1 MAEMTRA
8 QKDSAIKRINERYI
22 QICREFGADSGV
34 AKDYYHT
41 MELVAGSENMRIIAS
56 TTSKKGPKDNPRYE
70 TGEIKVHQIVRNKKA
85 LDSMDPEEIQGLL
98 NKHTAGQIKKAAKE
112 EAKRQREESGDDSID
127 YNDVLEDMDY
137 VYDYLD
143 EYGYDS
149 KDNEMLQSVLNMYWE
164 SAGPLAPRPL
174 YSELRMLL
182 EGKKRM
188 MDLEDIGDTEYAKNI
203 EDKLRK
209 RIEADKGRDINDRV
223 F

>member
-1 MAEMTRA
+1 MAEMTQA

-22 QICREFGADSGV
+22 QICREFGSDSGV

-85 LDSMDPEEIQGLL
+85 LDSMDPEEIQALL

-112 EAKRQREESGDDSID
+112 EAKRQREDTGDDSID

-137 VYDYLD
+137 VYDFMD

-149 KDNEMLQSVLNMYWE
+149 KESETLKAVLDMYWE
-164 SAGPLAPRPL
+164 SAGPLAPRPS
-174 YSELRMLL
+174 YSELRMLIQ
-182 EGKKRM
+182 GKKQM

>member
-1 MAEMTRA
+1 MAEMTQA

-22 QICREFGADSGV
+22 QICREFGADGGI

-41 MELVAGSENMRIIAS
+41 MELVAGSENLRIISS
-56 TTSKKGPKDNPRYE
+56 TTTKKGPKDNPRYE

-85 LDSMDPEEIQGLL
+85 LDSMDPDDIQALL
-98 NKHTAGQIKKAAKE
+98 SKHTAGQIKKAAKE
-112 EAKRQREESGDDSID
+112 EAKRQRDETGDDSID

-137 VYDYLD
+137 VYDFLD

-164 SAGPLAPRPL
+164 SAGPLAPRPS

-182 EGKKRM
+182 EGKQRM
-188 MDLEDIGDTEYAKNI
+188 MDLEDIGDSEASKNI

>member
-1 MAEMTRA
+1 MAEMTQA

-56 TTSKKGPKDNPRYE
+56 TTTKKGPKDNPRYE
-70 TGEIKVHQIVRNKKA
+70 TGELKIHQIVRNKKA
-85 LDSMDPEEIQGLL
+85 LDSMDPEDIQALL

-112 EAKRQREESGDDSID
+112 EAKRQREETGDDSID

-149 KDNEMLQSVLNMYWE
+149 KENDTLKAVLDMYWE
-164 SAGPLAPRPL
+164 SAGPLAPRPT
-174 YSELRMLL
+174 YSQLRMLIQ
-182 EGKKRM
+182 GKKQM
-188 MDLEDIGDTEYAKNI
+188 VDLEDMGDTEYAKNI

-209 RIEADKGRDINDRV
+209 RIEAESGKDINDRV

>member
-1 MAEMTRA
+1 MAEMTQA

-41 MELVAGSENMRIIAS
+41 MELVAGSENMRIISS
-56 TTSKKGPKDNPRYE
+56 TTTKKGPKDNPRYE

-85 LDSMDPEEIQGLL
+85 LDSMDSDDIQALL
-98 NKHTAGQIKKAAKE
+98 SKHTAGQIKKAAKE
-112 EAKRQREESGDDSID
+112 EAKRQREDTGDESID

-137 VYDYLD
+137 VYDFMD

-149 KDNEMLQSVLNMYWE
+149 KESETLKAVLDMYWE
-164 SAGPLAPRPL
+164 SAGPLAPRPT
-174 YSELRMLL
+174 YSQLRFLMHGHQQMKELTVN
-182 EGKKRM
+182 
-188 MDLEDIGDTEYAKNI
+188 GDVEYAKNI

-209 RIEADKGRDINDRV
+209 RIEAESGKDINDRV

>member
-1 MAEMTRA
+1 MAEMTQA

-56 TTSKKGPKDNPRYE
+56 TTTKKGPKDNPRYE

-85 LDSMDPEEIQGLL
+85 LDSMDSEEIQALL

-112 EAKRQREESGDDSID
+112 EAKRQRDETGDDSID

-164 SAGPLAPRPL
+164 SAGPLAPRPS

-188 MDLEDIGDTEYAKNI
+188 MDLEDMGDTEYAKNI

>member
-8 QKDSAIKRINERYI
+8 QKDSDIKRINERYI

-41 MELVAGSENMRIIAS
+41 MELVAGSENMRIISS
-56 TTSKKGPKDNPRYE
+56 TTTKKGPKDNPRYE

-85 LDSMDPEEIQGLL
+85 LESMDPDDIQALL
-98 NKHTAGQIKKAAKE
+98 SKHTAGQIKKAAKE
-112 EAKRQREESGDDSID
+112 EAKRQREDTGDDSID

-137 VYDYLD
+137 VYDFMD

-149 KDNEMLQSVLNMYWE
+149 KESETLKAVLDMYWE
-164 SAGPLAPRPL
+164 SAGPLAPRPT
-174 YSELRMLL
+174 YSQLRFLMQGQQQMRELTDNGD
-182 EGKKRM
+182 EG
-188 MDLEDIGDTEYAKNI
+188 YAKNI

-209 RIEADKGRDINDRV
+209 RIEAESGKDINDRV

>member
-1 MAEMTRA
+1 MAEMTQA

-56 TTSKKGPKDNPRYE
+56 TTTKKGPKDNPRYE

-85 LDSMDPEEIQGLL
+85 LDSMDPEEIQALL

-112 EAKRQREESGDDSID
+112 EAKRQREDTGDDSID

-137 VYDYLD
+137 VYDFMD

-149 KDNEMLQSVLNMYWE
+149 KESEALKAVLDMYWE
-164 SAGPLAPRPL
+164 SAGPLAPRPT
-174 YSELRMLL
+174 YSELRMLIQ
-182 EGKKRM
+182 GKKHM

-203 EDKLRK
+203 EDNLRK
-209 RIEADKGRDINDRV
+209 RIEADKGKDISDRV

>member
-1 MAEMTRA
+1 MAEMSQA

-56 TTSKKGPKDNPRYE
+56 TTTKKGPKDNPRYE
-70 TGEIKVHQIVRNKKA
+70 TGELKIHQIVRNKKA
-85 LDSMDPEEIQGLL
+85 LDSMDPEDIQALL

-112 EAKRQREESGDDSID
+112 EAKRQREETGDDSID

-149 KDNEMLQSVLNMYWE
+149 KENDTLKAVLDMYWE
-164 SAGPLAPRPL
+164 SAGPLAPRPT
-174 YSELRMLL
+174 YSQLRMLIQ
-182 EGKKRM
+182 GKKQM
-188 MDLEDIGDTEYAKNI
+188 MDLEDMGDTEYAKNI

-209 RIEADKGRDINDRV
+209 RIEAESGKDINDRV

>member
-1 MAEMTRA
+1 
-8 QKDSAIKRINERYI
+8 
-22 QICREFGADSGV
+22 
-34 AKDYYHT
+34 
-41 MELVAGSENMRIIAS
+41 MRIIAS

-85 LDSMDPEEIQGLL
+85 LDSMDPEEIQALL

-164 SAGPLAPRPL
+164 SAGPLAPRPS

>member
-1 MAEMTRA
+1 MAEMTQA

-85 LDSMDPEEIQGLL
+85 LDSMDPEEIQALL

-112 EAKRQREESGDDSID
+112 EAKRQREDTGDESID

-137 VYDYLD
+137 VYDFMD

-149 KDNEMLQSVLNMYWE
+149 KESETLKAVLDMYWE
-164 SAGPLAPRPL
+164 SAGPLAPRPT
-174 YSELRMLL
+174 YAQLRFLMQ
-182 EGKKRM
+182 GKQQM
-188 MDLEDIGDTEYAKNI
+188 EDLKVNGDDEYAKNI

-209 RIEADKGRDINDRV
+209 RIEAESGKDINDRV

>member
-41 MELVAGSENMRIIAS
+41 MELVAGSENMRIISS
-56 TTSKKGPKDNPRYE
+56 TTSKKGPKDNPRYD

-85 LDSMDPEEIQGLL
+85 LDSMDPDDIQALL
-98 NKHTAGQIKKAAKE
+98 SKHTAGQIKKAAKE
-112 EAKRQREESGDDSID
+112 EAKRQREDTGDDSID

-137 VYDYLD
+137 IYDFMD

-149 KDNEMLQSVLNMYWE
+149 KENETLKAVLDMYWE
-164 SAGPLAPRPL
+164 SAGPLAPRPTYAQL
-174 YSELRMLL
+174 RFLMQGQQQMRELTVN
-182 EGKKRM
+182 
-188 MDLEDIGDTEYAKNI
+188 GDDEYAKNI

-209 RIEADKGRDINDRV
+209 RIEAESGKDINDRV

>member
-1 MAEMTRA
+1 MAEMTQA

-41 MELVAGSENMRIIAS
+41 MELVAGSENMRIISS
-56 TTSKKGPKDNPRYE
+56 TTTKKGPKDNPRYE

-85 LDSMDPEEIQGLL
+85 LDSMDPEEIQALL
-98 NKHTAGQIKKAAKE
+98 SKHTAGQIKKAAKE
-112 EAKRQREESGDDSID
+112 EAKRQREDTGDDSID

-137 VYDYLD
+137 VYDFMD

-149 KDNEMLQSVLNMYWE
+149 KESETLKAVLDMYWE
-164 SAGPLAPRPL
+164 SAGPLAPRPTYAQL
-174 YSELRMLL
+174 RFLMHGQQQMRELIDNGD
-182 EGKKRM
+182 EG
-188 MDLEDIGDTEYAKNI
+188 YAKNI

-209 RIEADKGRDINDRV
+209 RIEAESGKDINDRV

>member
-22 QICREFGADSGV
+22 QICGEFGADSGV

-41 MELVAGSENMRIIAS
+41 MDLVAGTENMRIIAS
-56 TTSKKGPKDNPRYE
+56 TTTKKGPKDNPRYE

-85 LDSMDPEEIQGLL
+85 LDSMDSEEIQALL

-112 EAKRQREESGDDSID
+112 EAKRQRDETGDDSID

-164 SAGPLAPRPL
+164 SAGPLAPRPS